1 MREFIFFSNQARTS
15 GNFDVSKLMDAGRMD
30 IAVHVLIHAFFLS
43 HKLREDTKLHM
54 VFNGPPDPPKHLMM
68 FPQGR
73 KTSGSITISKK
84 DVANLIRKM
93 LFKSKP
99 DRKVIVEEGYEV
111 EKKSL
116 FKVIDEMID
125 EGKTIYVLDAKGKDI
140 RDVKIKDNPVFVLGD
155 SSGFASKE
163 LKKLKTKATSV
174 SIGNKTYF
182 ASQVVIIINNEL
194 DRRGI

>member
-15 GNFDVSKLMDAGRMD
+15 GNFDVSRLMDAGRMD

-68 FPQGR
+68 FPMGR
-73 KTSGSITISKK
+73 KTTGSITISKK

-93 LFKSKP
+93 LFKYKAG
-99 DRKVIVEEGYEV
+99 KNTVVEEGYEV

-116 FKVIDEMID
+116 FKLIDEMID